1 MKTVELYARVRH
13 AVQIE
18 GISRRAAA
26 ERFGINGRTV
36 SKMLKF
42 SVPPGYV
49 RRKPPFRPKLE
60 EFIGIIDAILAT
72 DKDRPKKQRHT
83 SKRIFERLRDEHG
96 FTGGITIVK
105 DYVAGWRQRG
115 QEMFVPLLHPPGH
128 AQADFG
134 EALGVIGGIER
145 KIHYLAMDL
154 PHSDAIFVVAYPA
167 ETTEAFCDGHVKAFE
182 FFANLS
188 ETGQAG
194 VPQSI
199 LYDNTK
205 IAVARI
211 LGDGKRQRTRVF
223 NELQSH
229 YLFTDRF
236 GRPGKGND
244 KGKVEGL
251 VGYARRNFLVPV
263 PVFADFEALN
273 AHLLDKCRKRLADRL
288 RGHDGTIGER
298 LERDLAAFQKPL
310 PAPYDACE
318 KKTGR
323 VNSLSLVRYRS
334 NDYSVPTAF
343 GHRQVLI
350 KGYVHEV
357 VIACGTQ
364 VIARH
369 PRSYEREDFVFNP
382 LHYLALIEQKTNALD
397 QAAPL
402 ADWKLP
408 DAFATMRRLLEA
420 RMGKKGKREFVQV
433 LRLIEI
439 FKLDDVTAG
448 VGDAIARGAIG
459 FDAVKHL
466 VLCRIERRPPRLD
479 MTIYPYLP
487 KANVATT
494 SARSYMELLAGCEW
508 ATEGAQNAE
517 VAA

>member
-26 ERFGINGRTV
+26 ERFGINARTV

-49 RRKPPFRPKLE
+49 RRKSPLRPKLE
-60 EFIGIIDAILAT
+60 EFIGVIDAILAA

-83 SKRIFERLRDEHG
+83 SKRIFERLRNEHG
-96 FTGGITIVK
+96 FTGRITIVK
-105 DYVAGWRQRG
+105 DYVAGWRQRS
-115 QEMFVPLLHPPGH
+115 QEMFVPLVHPPGH

-134 EALGVIGGIER
+134 EALGIIGGVER

-182 FFANLS
+182 FFGA
-188 ETGQAG
+188 

-211 LGDGKRQRTRVF
+211 LGDGRRQRTRVF
-223 NELQSH
+223 SELQSH
-229 YLFTDRF
+229 YLFNDRF

-251 VGYARRNFLVPV
+251 VGYARRSFLVPI
-263 PVFADFEALN
+263 PVFDSFEALN
-273 AHLLDKCRKRLADRL
+273 AHLLESCRKRLADQL
-288 RGHDGTIGER
+288 RGRNGTIGER
-298 LERDLAAFQKPL
+298 LERDLAAFQMPL

-318 KKTGR
+318 KRPGS
-323 VNSLSLVRYRS
+323 VNSLSLVRYRN
-334 NDYSVPTAF
+334 NDYSVPTAY

-350 KGYVHEV
+350 RGYVHEV
-357 VIACGTQ
+357 VIACGAE

-369 PRSYEREDFVFNP
+369 PRTYEREDFVFDP

-402 ADWKLP
+402 AGWKLP
-408 DAFATMRRLLEA
+408 DVFATLRRLLEA

-433 LRLIEI
+433 LRLLEI
-439 FKLDDVTAG
+439 FKIDDVSAG

-487 KANVATT
+487 RANVATT
-494 SARSYMELLAGCEW
+494 SARAYMELLAG
-508 ATEGAQNAE
+508 